1 MLNISRLAVLAAL
14 LTIGA
19 AALTLP
25 SVAYAQDNCSR
36 TAPDCPP
43 DDPNDPG
50 DPGDN
55 PDDPDDPND
64 PGDPG
69 DNPDDPDDPN
79 DPGDPGDN
87 PDDPDDPDDPNDP
100 GDPGDDPGDPGD
112 DPGNPGDEPDGP
124 LSWDEKVGELAIDC
138 AIKDDQPI
146 TNDFW
151 VVNVGTQILPAGT
164 MIRWRVPATGEHG
177 AFLLPKDIPVGEERV
192 LVDFLAD
199 VPIGSECRIQ
209 IIA

>member
-1 MLNISRLAVLAAL
+1 MLHPDRPGYERNDSSCVLQITSGNSSVL
-14 LTIGA
+14 L
-19 AALTLP
+19 
-25 SVAYAQDNCSR
+25 
-36 TAPDCPP
+36 
-43 DDPNDPG
+43 PG
-50 DPGDN
+50 DIERASERHLLAQRDVEAIVGGQDLARI
-55 PDDPDDPND
+55 
-64 PGDPG
+64 
-69 DNPDDPDDPN
+69 
-79 DPGDPGDN
+79 
-87 PDDPDDPDDPNDP
+87 P
-100 GDPGDDPGDPGD
+100 GDPGDDPGD
-112 DPGNPGDEPDGP
+112 PGDEPDGP